1 MKEDSEK
8 WLEVILVGNIVAKF
22 YLNLKLVILQVLA
35 LALMLS
41 DEHKLLKKRPE
52 TENYSILEVHNDIS

>member
-22 YLNLKLVILQVLA
+22 SLNLKPVILQVLA

-41 DEHKLLKKRPE
+41 DEHKLLKKPE
-52 TENYSILEVHNDIS
+52 TEIYSILEVYNDIS